1 MMPPELAGFV
11 LATSATFA
19 LTPVVIAEAR
29 RAGAL
34 DHPGAQ
40 KVHAEAVPTLG
51 GLGLVAAVL
60 GTLWILQATG
70 IGIASHHAIG
80 LTLAALPVVA
90 VGAWDDLRA
99 CGIPTKLGAHFLA
112 GAILYAAG
120 LRVVE
125 LTNPFGST
133 VTLGPFGALVTMLW
147 VATVINALNLVDGLD
162 GLAPGIG
169 GIAALSLCAV
179 GFLKDEREV
188 AVLALVLAGAVLGFY
203 PYNFPRA
210 RIFLGDVGS
219 TFIGLVLA
227 TVSLLENRKATA
239 AMTLL
244 LPLVALGLPVL
255 DTVFAVVRR
264 TARGRNPFR
273 RDMEHLHHR
282 LLRLGLS
289 PQQTVGY
296 LLAVSMVFGLVAVLL
311 TRLPK
316 QAALSMTV
324 LLGVLIFAALGVLT
338 YVERRSQNGS
348 QP

>member
-1 MMPPELAGFV
+1 MDLAGFV
-11 LATSATFA
+11 LASGAAFA
-19 LTPVVIAEAR
+19 LTPLVIAEAR

-34 DHPGAQ
+34 DYPGAQ
-40 KVHAEAVPTLG
+40 KVHAEPVPTLG

-60 GTLWILQATG
+60 GTLWLLEWTGYG
-70 IGIASHHAIG
+70 IGTGPTLA

-90 VGAWDDLRA
+90 VGMWDDLRA
-99 CGIPTKLGAHFLA
+99 CSIPTKLAVHFLA
-112 GAILYAAG
+112 GGILYLGG

-133 VTLGPFGALVTMLW
+133 LPLGPFAVVVTMLW
-147 VATVINALNLVDGLD
+147 VATLVNALNLVDGLD

-169 GIAALSLCAV
+169 AIAALALCTV
-179 GFLKDEREV
+179 GFLQNERDV
-188 AVLALVLAGAVLGFY
+188 AVLALVLAGALVGFF

-227 TVSLLENRKATA
+227 TVALLENRKATA

-264 TARGRNPFR
+264 TARGRNPLR
-273 RDMEHLHHR
+273 RDMGHLHHR

-289 PQQTVGY
+289 PQAAVGW
-296 LLAVSMVFGLVAVLL
+296 LLAASAVFGGVAVLL
-311 TRLPK
+311 ARLPK
-316 QAALSMTV
+316 QATLSVTAAFGLAV
-324 LLGVLIFAALGVLT
+324 LLALARLT
-338 YVERRSQNGS
+338 YLERRARNGG
-348 QP
+348 